1 MDVARGDVILSR
13 YYFRESQNFLTKAGL
28 IREASRIKIN
38 NQWETLW
45 LYKGLKHNVINN
57 QSEG

>member
-38 NQWETLW
+38 NQ
-45 LYKGLKHNVINN
+45 
-57 QSEG
+57 